1 MRLWNVGWGS
11 FAGEE
16 KRIREEGG
24 FLQWFFGETATRT
37 TSEGKD
43 LQGPLGEREL

>member
-1 MRLWNVGWGS
+1 VGWRS
-11 FAGEE
+11 FTEEE
-16 KRIREEGG
+16 KRIREERA
-24 FLQWFFGETATRT
+24 FSQWFFGETATRT